1 MLGKIIFQCT
11 FRWVSVIPQSILKF
25 RNTKKIG
32 AEPENLHVDTPSMT
46 LGVVLLKW
54 IIFEKDIIIYQ
65 I

>member
-1 MLGKIIFQCT
+1 MQ
-11 FRWVSVIPQSILKF
+11 
-25 RNTKKIG
+25 KIG
-32 AEPENLHVDTPSMT
+32 ADPENLHIDTPSMT